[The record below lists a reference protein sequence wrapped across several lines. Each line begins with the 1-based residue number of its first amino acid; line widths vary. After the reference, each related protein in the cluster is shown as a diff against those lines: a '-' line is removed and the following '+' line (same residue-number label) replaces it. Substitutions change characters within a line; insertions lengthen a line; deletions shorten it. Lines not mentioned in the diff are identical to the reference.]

1 MWTLL
6 IKRGNKYSSVLAFTN
21 EEFAEKQFQCVQ
33 IAASVCSKKII
44 NYATA
49 LNLMKERFL
58 NAKLQIAAV
67 LWSAVSNPLPC
78 RSSLDTCRC
87 CRIFQ
92 DLEDPFVEFLDVLSG
107 IEHRRPNFHRY
118 TTVGPRILQLCTK
131 KGKKKRPS

>member
-1 MWTLL
+1 MPVCAD
-6 IKRGNKYSSVLAFTN
+6 SSKCLF
-21 EEFAEKQFQCVQ
+21 
-33 IAASVCSKKII
+33 KKII

-78 RSSLDTCRC
+78 RSSPDTCRC

-92 DLEDPFVEFLDVLSG
+92 DLEDPFVEFLDVLSE
-107 IEHRRPNFHRY
+107 IEHRHPNFHRY
-118 TTVGPRILQLCTK
+118 TTVGPRILLHYTTIILIK
-131 KGKKKRPS
+131 VLSIILRNFSSIRSR